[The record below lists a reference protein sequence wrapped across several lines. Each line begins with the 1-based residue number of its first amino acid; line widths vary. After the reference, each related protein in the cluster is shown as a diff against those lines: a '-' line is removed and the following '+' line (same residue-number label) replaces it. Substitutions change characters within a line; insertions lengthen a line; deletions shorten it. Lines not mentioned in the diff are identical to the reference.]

1 MGNVLLRMG
10 TSKVSARISVRDK
23 SPRKRR
29 KGHKYAK
36 EQTKSQIQSKIKSQH
51 IPAQQQKFGPEIPLA
66 TRGQE

>member
-1 MGNVLLRMG
+1 VND
-10 TSKVSARISVRDK
+10 S